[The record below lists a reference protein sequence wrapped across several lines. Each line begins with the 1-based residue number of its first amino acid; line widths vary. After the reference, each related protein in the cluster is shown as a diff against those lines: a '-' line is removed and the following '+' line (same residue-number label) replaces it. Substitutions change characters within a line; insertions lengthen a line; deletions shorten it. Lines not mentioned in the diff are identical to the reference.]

1 MDIKERIAAL
11 SALGQ
16 YLKNLD
22 ENTLSEL
29 HLKARAGNSWF
40 TPENVD
46 TALKGIVNYLQ
57 KDKLQEWVGHYD
69 IKDQNKRVGI
79 VMAGNIPFVGFHDL
93 LSVLISGNQA
103 HIKLSSQDTALM
115 KFVITE
121 LTEIAPSFKEQIIIK
136 DRLKDIDAI
145 IATGSDNTSRYF
157 EYYFSKHPHII
168 RKNRTSCAILT
179 GAETSEDLKGIADD
193 IFLYFGL
200 GCRNI
205 SKLFV
210 PQDYEFTP
218 FFEGIQHYQN
228 ITHHHKYSN
237 NYDYNKS
244 IYLVNGEPHFDNGFL
259 MLRETKQ
266 MVSPISV
273 VYYERYR
280 DEDELRAILER
291 NKEKIQCIVADS
303 WPNSQPFGNA
313 QYPELWDYA
322 DGVDTMK
329 FLTEL

>member
-16 YLKNLD
+16 YLENLN
-22 ENTLSEL
+22 ENTRTKL
-29 HLKARAGNSWF
+29 HLQARANNNWF

-46 TALKGIVNYLQ
+46 TALKGIIGYLQ
-57 KDKLQEWVGHYD
+57 KDKLQEWASQYP
-69 IKDQNKRVGI
+69 IKDQNKKVGI

-103 HIKLSSQDTALM
+103 HIKLSSQDTALI
-115 KFVITE
+115 KFIITE
-121 LTEIAPSFKEQIIIK
+121 LTEIAPSFKEQVFIK
-136 DRLKDIDAI
+136 ERLKDIDAI

-157 EYYFSKHPHII
+157 EYYFSKYPHII

-179 GAETSEDLKGIADD
+179 GNETSEDFKGLAED

-200 GCRNI
+200 GCRNV

-210 PQDYEFTP
+210 PQGYDFNS
-218 FFEGIQHYQN
+218 FFEGIQHYQG

-244 IYLVNGEPHFDNGFL
+244 IYLVNGEAHFDNGFL
-259 MLRETKQ
+259 MLREEKQ

-273 VYYERYR
+273 VYYEQYGS
-280 DEDELRAILER
+280 EDELKSILDQ
-291 NKEKIQCIVADS
+291 NKEKIQCIVADN

-313 QYPELWDYA
+313 QYPEVWDYA

-329 FLTEL
+329 FLSGL